1 MILQRY
7 LLKDIFSHTGA
18 VGLVFL
24 LVILASRSIQYLEQV
39 SRGELSSDIV
49 FWVILFRLPEFLEII
64 IPLSFFLGTVL
75 VVGRLCSDN
84 EMIIFEQNGYSNEKI
99 FKLFLISS
107 LVFALITSLLSFW
120 ITPSFKS
127 NLEDITNQTSFKED
141 FNSIQPGK
149 FVTLEDNSV
158 FYAEDKK
165 EGLFVNVFLK
175 FPNKDLPKSTEF
187 LTAQNAFISQED
199 PNVVIFEDGFT
210 FNKDK
215 DKQIK
220 MNFRSL
226 SIDLDSNLSRPSEEL
241 NQNVNNKIELSLID
255 FTWKISMPLLTVIAV
270 FLALPLSRVS
280 PRKSRYSRVLPC
292 VLVFLI
298 YLGLLL
304 LVKGWLDEGKILF
317 SSSLLLIHFCF
328 FLLGLY
334 FMSRF
339 SFTKNLP

>member
-64 IPLSFFLGTVL
+64 IPISFFLGTVL
-75 VVGRLCSDN
+75 VIGRLCSDN
-84 EMIIFEQNGYSNEKI
+84 EMIIFEQNGYSNAKI
-99 FKLFLISS
+99 LKLFLFSS
-107 LVFALITSLLSFW
+107 LFFSLITSLLSFW
-120 ITPSFKS
+120 ISPTFKS
-127 NLEDITNQTSFKED
+127 NLEDLTNQSSFKED
-141 FNSIQPGK
+141 FNSMQPGK
-149 FVTLEDNSV
+149 FSILKDNSV

-175 FPNKDLPKSTEF
+175 FPNNDLPKSTEF

-199 PNVVIFEDGFT
+199 PNVVIFEDGYT

-220 MNFRSL
+220 MNFKSL
-226 SIDLDSNLSRPSEEL
+226 SIDLDSNLSKPSEEV
-241 NQNVNNKIELSLID
+241 NQTINNKTELSLID

-270 FLALPLSRVS
+270 FLALPLSRVR
-280 PRKSRYSRVLPC
+280 PRKGRYSKVLPC
-292 VLVFLI
+292 ILVFLI

-304 LVKGWLDEGKILF
+304 LVKGWLDEGRILF

-334 FMSRF
+334 FMSKF
-339 SFTKNLP
+339 SFIKNLQ

>member
-99 FKLFLISS
+99 FKLFLMSS

-187 LTAQNAFISQED
+187 LSAQHAFISQED
-199 PNVVIFEDGFT
+199 PNVVIFEDGYT

-215 DKQIK
+215 DKKIK

-226 SIDLDSNLSRPSEEL
+226 LIDLDSNLSRTPDEL
-241 NQNVNNKIELSLID
+241 NESVNNKTELSVID

-280 PRKSRYSRVLPC
+280 PRKGRYSRVLPC
-292 VLVFLI
+292 ILVFLI

-304 LVKGWLDEGKILF
+304 LVKGWLDEGKVLL

-328 FLLGLY
+328 FLSGLY

-339 SFTKNLP
+339 SFIKNLP